1 MIDINK
7 FLVVKNINHHNRNNH
22 RHHIIQSVSGF
33 HVCASRIQALALA
46 AALRAVFTS
55 LASGTSAWRRFSL
68 WGVAREALPT
78 PPRHGRTQIKV
89 SRSSKWM
96 RTIFCG
102 RWTSR
107 IKAPEHQAAKTLR
120 QLRRLLKSH
129 TRTKTYTRQP
139 KSRSPALSTSI
150 DSAASDRN
158 AFSAASADKNKALA
172 PCRAV
177 PDPSDPLTI
186 VMPST

>member
-1 MIDINK
+1 MLLHPESRPWPWPRPYVPSSPASP
-7 FLVVKNINHHNRNNH
+7 LVRRLGDASHFGESPGKPCPLHPGMAEHKSKCPGLRSGCAPSSAAVGPPESKLPNIN
-22 RHHIIQSVSGF
+22 
-33 HVCASRIQALALA
+33 
-46 AALRAVFTS
+46 
-55 LASGTSAWRRFSL
+55 
-68 WGVAREALPT
+68 
-78 PPRHGRTQIKV
+78 
-89 SRSSKWM
+89 
-96 RTIFCG
+96 
-102 RWTSR
+102 
-107 IKAPEHQAAKTLR
+107 